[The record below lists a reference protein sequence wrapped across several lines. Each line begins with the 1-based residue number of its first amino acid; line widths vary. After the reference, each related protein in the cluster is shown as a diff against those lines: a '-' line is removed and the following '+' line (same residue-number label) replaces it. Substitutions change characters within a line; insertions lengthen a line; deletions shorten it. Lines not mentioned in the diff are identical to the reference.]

1 MSHREQQESG
11 AIEPR
16 RRSQL
21 ARATTM
27 PAFSPFSLIR
37 RIAEDMDR
45 MFEGFP
51 FVDRLSPGAEM
62 EGFTPKV
69 DILKQDGKLL
79 VRADLPGVDLKDVTV
94 EISDDAIVIEGER
107 TYEHEEDKEG
117 VYRVERSYGRFHRE
131 IPLPENVKVDTAT
144 ATFKNGVLEIAI
156 EAPQMENRRRIE
168 VKSEEQAQQTLTSSP
183 AETKAETTEPTE
195 QPGSKAA

>member
-1 MSHREQQESG
+1 
-11 AIEPR
+11 
-16 RRSQL
+16 
-21 ARATTM
+21 M

-51 FVDRLSPGAEM
+51 FVDRLSPSAWM

-168 VKSEEQAQQTLTSSP
+168 VKSEEQPQQAQQTLTSSP